1 MSIKVRLWVLVAM
14 FLVALASAA
23 VINLISS
30 SKQQVLMHEIADAL
44 VASQSLGE
52 VGRLLES
59 NQANLLSA
67 LQYDPALADTL
78 AATHYFPASL
88 YFDQV
93 SANAKLIDEN
103 WEVYL
108 KTTTASALK
117 GETELFQMVRG
128 EYINVGLMG
137 LVKLMEAG
145 NYKDAYIHFQQQTEP
160 LLLNARPV
168 VALISDKVKERV
180 HNLQMQAEHITR
192 VMTWVLQALVG
203 FAILFGALVAV
214 YTVRTIMAN
223 LNAGRAWAN
232 RLVSMGE
239 LGHKIALKHKD
250 EISEMLLDIQNAFAQ
265 IDHSMIQA
273 RQVVGAIANADFNTR
288 MTGSYVGDLA
298 ELQQGINASADSV
311 SFMMAELEK
320 IMQSLQAGRFNVK
333 MDSRVPE
340 AFRNSVEAALQ
351 SMDAVISDI
360 GRVMA
365 EMNKGNFDA
374 RVRVPAQG
382 DLLAMKAA
390 INSSM
395 QNTAHIIQA
404 VIAVVEAQSQG
415 DLTQNLPEGV
425 YVGRFDDLEKA
436 MTYSARKVADAV
448 SQAITVSNSVNTA
461 ASQVSQSALNLSARM
476 QEQASA
482 LEETSA
488 TMSEMAHAVQTNTE
502 NAHKVA
508 ELSEQVKEQ
517 SVNGMLVM
525 QQTITAI
532 QSIRESSIKISE
544 IVSIIDGI
552 AFQTNLLA
560 LNAAVEAARAAEHG
574 RGFAVVASEVRALA
588 AKSADAARDI
598 KQLIDDS
605 VNRIQVGTK
614 LTEESGAV
622 LNDITASISEVTAR
636 IHDIADASHEQ
647 SVDIGQV
654 NLAIVKLDQVTQENR
669 QLVEETSS
677 AATCLQ
683 QEADSLHEGMSFF
696 RTEQGD
702 NEALNPLGLAL
713 PKSAGEQH

>member
-30 SKQQVLMHEIADAL
+30 AKQQALMHEIADAL

-67 LQYDPALADTL
+67 LQYDPAFADTL

-93 SANAKLIDEN
+93 RANAKLIDEN
-103 WEVYL
+103 WEAYL
-108 KTTTASALK
+108 KTTTARALK
-117 GETELFQMVRG
+117 DETELFQMVRD

-137 LVKLMEAG
+137 LVKLMESG
-145 NYKDAYIHFQQQTEP
+145 NYKDAYIHFQQQTDP

-180 HNLQMQAEHITR
+180 YNLQMEAERITS
-192 VMTWVLQALVG
+192 VMTWILQALVA
-203 FAILFGALVAV
+203 FAILFGTLVAV

-223 LNAGRAWAN
+223 INAGRAWAN

-239 LGHKIALKHKD
+239 LGNKIDLKHKD
-250 EISEMLLDIQNAFAQ
+250 EISEMLLDIQNAFSQ

-288 MTGSYVGDLA
+288 MTGNYVGDLA
-298 ELQQGINASADSV
+298 ELQRGINASADSV
-311 SFMMAELEK
+311 SFMMTELEK

-360 GRVMA
+360 GRVMT

-374 RVRVPAQG
+374 RVSVPAQG

-404 VIAVVEAQSQG
+404 VIDVVEAQSKG

-448 SQAITVSNSVNTA
+448 SQAITVSNSVNAA
-461 ASQVSQSALNLSARM
+461 ASQVSQSALNLSGRM

-525 QQTITAI
+525 QQTIAAI
-532 QSIRESSIKISE
+532 QSIRESSVKISE
-544 IVSIIDGI
+544 IVSIIDAI

-588 AKSADAARDI
+588 GKSADAARDI

-605 VNRIQVGTK
+605 VNRIQIGTK

-636 IHDIADASHEQ
+636 IHDIADASREQ

-702 NEALNPLGLAL
+702 NAALNPLRLAL

>member
-1 MSIKVRLWVLVAM
+1 MSIKVRLWVLVMM

-30 SKQQVLMHEIADAL
+30 TKQQALMHEIADAL
-44 VASQSLGE
+44 IASQSLGE

-67 LQYDPALADTL
+67 LQYDPAFADTL

-103 WEVYL
+103 WELYL
-108 KTTTASALK
+108 KTATASALK
-117 GETELFQMVRG
+117 DETDLFQMVRV

-145 NYKDAYIHFQQQTEP
+145 NYKDAYPYFQQQTEP

-180 HNLQMQAEHITR
+180 HNLQMEAEHITS
-192 VMTWVLQALVG
+192 VMNWILQTLVA
-203 FAILFGALVAV
+203 FAILLGTLVAV

-239 LGHKIALKHKD
+239 LGNKISLKHKD
-250 EISEMLLDIQNAFAQ
+250 EISEMLLDIQNAFSQ

-288 MTGSYVGDLA
+288 MTGNYVGDLA
-298 ELQQGINASADSV
+298 ELQHGINASADSV
-311 SFMMAELEK
+311 SFMMTELEK

-360 GRVMA
+360 GRVMT
-365 EMNKGNFDA
+365 EMNEGNFDA
-374 RVRVPAQG
+374 RVSVPAQG

-404 VIAVVEAQSQG
+404 VIAVVEAQSKG

-461 ASQVSQSALNLSARM
+461 ASQVSQSALNLSGRM

-544 IVSIIDGI
+544 IVSIIDAI

-588 AKSADAARDI
+588 GKSADAARDI

-605 VNRIQVGTK
+605 VNRIQIGTK

-702 NEALNPLGLAL
+702 NEALNPLRLAL
-713 PKSAGEQH
+713 PKSAGE